1 MKRRL
6 IVVDISSFIFRAFF
20 AIRPMHAPDG
30 RPTNAVYGVLTMLI
44 KLIQT
49 HKPSHIVLALDCKGK
64 SFRNDKYEAYKA
76 NRGEAPEDLVP
87 QFAMIAELID
97 KLKIPQKGIQKYEAD
112 DVIGSLVVQ
121 HQDDFDEV
129 YIASGDKDLMQFVN
143 GKVKMLDTMKNKLY
157 GAKEVCKIVFG
168 C

>member
-6 IVVDISSFIFRAFF
+6 IIVDISSFIFRAFF

-49 HKPSHIVLALDCKGK
+49 QKPSHIILARDSKGK

-87 QFAMIAELID
+87 QFAIIEELIE
-97 KLKIPQKGIQKYEAD
+97 KMGIPER
-112 DVIGSLVVQ
+112 
-121 HQDDFDEV
+121 
-129 YIASGDKDLMQFVN
+129 
-143 GKVKMLDTMKNKLY
+143 
-157 GAKEVCKIVFG
+157 
-168 C
+168 